1 MLIIEEELGSWYKP
15 VTRIINHFGFKG
27 GKKKALLDDI
37 VFFKQLD
44 SKYGCFGFNG
54 VKKILEINK
63 SDVNTLSVAAKV
75 LGFRGEYKVCKPDNV
90 GRILDEE
97 FDLCV
102 VRKQGHVNFIK
113 DIKATYSLRAF

>member
-1 MLIIEEELGSWYKP
+1 MLTIEEELGSWYKP
-15 VTRIINHFGFKG
+15 VYRIINHFGFNG
-27 GKKKALLDDI
+27 GKRRALLFD
-37 VFFKQLD
+37 VALFKKLD
-44 SKYGCFGFNG
+44 AKYETFGFNG

-63 SDVNTLSVAAKV
+63 SDVNTLSVAAKI

-102 VRKQGHVNFIK
+102 IRQQGHSDLVK
-113 DIKATYSLRAF
+113 DIRATYSLRAF